1 MCKEIKSLQIHTH
14 PFPLSLTPHTHLY
27 LPTCLSNYILEWK
40 KSKVL
45 RFQSFRTK
53 SIVLKFVLSLVMS
66 DGFTLL
72 EKHLSSKMLFSK
84 LASSNCVPHFFFF
97 FFTKTF
103 GTEMSLYGYIL
114 IFTVCNG
121 SFLDC
126 IVLPTLQALIT
137 LIDTNKSLYLG
148 DCIFSFLLP
157 HFYLWQT
164 SVQRR

>member
-1 MCKEIKSLQIHTH
+1 MCKEIKSLQIHPH
-14 PFPLSLTPHTHLY
+14 PFPLSVMQHTHLY
-27 LPTCLSNYILEWK
+27 LPTCLSNYILKWK

-84 LASSNCVPHFFFF
+84 LASSNCVPHIF
-97 FFTKTF
+97 FFTKRF
-103 GTEMSLYGYIL
+103 GTELSLNGYIL

-137 LIDTNKSLYLG
+137 LIDTNK
-148 DCIFSFLLP
+148 
-157 HFYLWQT
+157 
-164 SVQRR
+164 